1 MAPPGP
7 GASPQWSPATAPP
20 NYNQPGQSPV
30 APPPPSSGGGRGRTI
45 LLAVGAVLLL
55 GIIGTVAALTLGGD
69 DDVETATEATDDESS
84 DAEATDSTGSD
95 TDTDST
101 GDDPAVDAGEIPG
114 AEQLARSVVQ
124 IQLLLDGQPVCT
136 GSGTVV
142 DTTGTIVTNFH
153 VVEQSPIC
161 PHDEIGVAV
170 ADSSGAVPDLAYVAD
185 LLVFD
190 SALDLAVVR
199 ISATID
205 GGAVSESFEPIEL
218 GDSDQVELGD
228 QIQVIGFPG
237 IGGETVT
244 FTTGSVSGFAETPE
258 GGDRSWLKTDATIA
272 GGNSGGLAADAD
284 GRFVGIPTRA
294 GSGDGEIVD
303 CRIITDSNG
312 DGELSQDD
320 SCVPIGGFINGIR
333 PLSLALPLIDAAET
347 ATAIDQGPPPR
358 DEPMSTVLPF
368 AFAPTWASAV
378 DADGVAVDDLVVAL
392 TGAPELCLTW
402 SYEDVPEGALIEGAW
417 FIDGE
422 IVPEASIEPENNQ
435 GPTSGEAWAC
445 ITATDGLPAGVYEFV
460 WFIDEELVFAEG
472 IVVGDGSTAVV
483 EVVNV
488 SGMPL
493 CVVQFNP
500 SGTATWGLN
509 ELTEPVEPG
518 ETFLLMV
525 GVGPTDARIID
536 CNGDIRIEDASGF
549 VIDEDIEV
557 TVE

>member
-1 MAPPGP
+1 M
-7 GASPQWSPATAPP
+7 
-20 NYNQPGQSPV
+20 
-30 APPPPSSGGGRGRTI
+30 
-45 LLAVGAVLLL
+45 LLVVGAVLLL
-55 GIIGTVAALTLGGD
+55 GIVGTVAALVLGGGD
-69 DDVETATEATDDESS
+69 DDVETTTDTTVDDGS
-84 DAEATDSTGSD
+84 DVDRDDSTEPTTSVDDDGDEPPVD
-95 TDTDST
+95 T
-101 GDDPAVDAGEIPG
+101 GEGIPG

-124 IQLLLDGQPVCT
+124 IQLLLEGEPVCT

-142 DTTGTIVTNFH
+142 DTVGTIVTNFH

-161 PHDEIGVAV
+161 PHDQIGVAV
-170 ADSSGAVPDLAYVAD
+170 AESSGSVPDLAYVAE

-199 ISATID
+199 IAATID
-205 GGAVSESFEPIEL
+205 GGAVSDPFEPIVL

-258 GGDRSWLKTDATIA
+258 GGERSWLKTDATIA

-347 ATAIDQGPPPR
+347 ANPIDQGPPPR
-358 DEPMSTVLPF
+358 DEPMSTELPF
-368 AFAPTWASAV
+368 ASDPTWASAV
-378 DADGVAVDDLVVAL
+378 DADGVAVDELVAAL
-392 TGAPELCLTW
+392 TGSPELCLTW
-402 SYEDVPEGALIEGAW
+402 SYEDVPDGAVIEGAW

-422 IVPEASIEPENNQ
+422 IIPEASIEPDVND
-435 GPTSGEAWAC
+435 GPASGEAWAC
-445 ITATDGLPAGVYEFV
+445 ITATEGLPSGVYEFV

-472 IVVGDGSTAVV
+472 IVVGDGSIALVDV
-483 EVVNV
+483 INA

-509 ELTEPVEPG
+509 ELDEPIEPG
-518 ETFLLMV
+518 ESFQLLV
-525 GVGPTDARIID
+525 GIGPTDARIID

-549 VIDEDIEV
+549 VIDDDIEV